1 MSMICLGLFSRYG
14 EVRIVPTYSKNSR
27 DLHRA
32 TLLNYSCSSL
42 SSYFFIN
49 FIFRKLDKL
58 IEKSIMTAAAIA
70 RVCATITIST
80 REAS

>member
-32 TLLNYSCSSL
+32 TLLKHSCSSL
-42 SSYFFIN
+42 FSYFFIN

-58 IEKSIMTAAAIA
+58 IEKSIMTAAAI
-70 RVCATITIST
+70 VCATITIST